1 MRPTIG
7 NATRPSASSSTSIH
21 QPFRGRQDQ
30 EALPTAGEDLAPLRS
45 ASLASFAS
53 EIAAGADLG
62 RGGSSACA
70 RKVAKGRNVS
80 LIALCCRLGEAKDV
94 THGRRDSNA

>member
-7 NATRPSASSSTSIH
+7 NATRPSPSTSTSIH

-53 EIAAGADLG
+53 EIAAAPISVGVV
-62 RGGSSACA
+62 RGGGRIGPRA
-70 RKVAKGRNVS
+70 RGR
-80 LIALCCRLGEAKDV
+80 
-94 THGRRDSNA
+94 